1 MVLLSLLMV
10 LSFIGLF
17 VGLMMII
24 IESTLGVWIKLSLFS
39 LLVFVY
45 SIFLFKAFSNE

>member
-1 MVLLSLLMV
+1 MIILSVLIV
-10 LSFIGLF
+10 ISFISLF
-17 VGLMMII
+17 VGLMMLI